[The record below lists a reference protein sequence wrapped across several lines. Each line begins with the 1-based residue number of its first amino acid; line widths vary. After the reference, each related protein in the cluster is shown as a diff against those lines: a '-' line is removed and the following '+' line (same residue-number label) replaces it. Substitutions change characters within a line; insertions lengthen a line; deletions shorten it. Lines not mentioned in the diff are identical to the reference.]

1 MVSIHEKKVSG
12 ARKKAR
18 HRRTAGDAVI
28 AVTLAKNLVRQIDR
42 WRREHGTKTRSEAIR
57 RLLAQALGTDP
68 ERRVTRKFAAAASEL
83 AGREIDRLADQ
94 SATSEEQ
101 AERKRR
107 LIEGPQDLRTARRGS
122 RN

>member
-1 MVSIHEKKVSG
+1 MKRTVSV
-12 ARKKAR
+12 ARKKAHHR
-18 HRRTAGDAVI
+18 HTAGDALI
-28 AVTLAKNLVRQIDR
+28 AVTLAKNLLRQIDR
-42 WRREHGTKTRSEAIR
+42 WRRGHGAKTRSEAIR
-57 RLLAQALGTDP
+57 RLLEQALGTDP
-68 ERRVTRKFAAAASEL
+68 ERRVTRKFATAASEL

-107 LIEGPQDLRTARRGS
+107 LIQGPQDLRTARRGS